1 MDSMVID
8 LSVKDIGI
16 LRITVLREGGTLI
29 VVGSDDLAPGIRK
42 LVFKVAE
49 DAFKK
54 RDAAAQP
61 SPPAP
66 LDFRVLKG

>member
-54 RDAAAQP
+54 RDAAVQP
-61 SPPAP
+61 INQADV
-66 LDFRVLKG
+66 LHAFRKG